1 MSTLPPKAKITAEV
15 WSGRSRPKLVYSSPR
30 LSSGAQSWKAMM
42 HPTRKP
48 AMPQTTAAIA
58 ANFTG
63 PRL

>member
-1 MSTLPPKAKITAEV
+1 LPPNAKITAEV
-15 WSGRSRPKLVYSSPR
+15 WSGRKRPKVVYSMPR

-42 HPTRKP
+42 QPTRKP
-48 AMPQTTAAIA
+48 AMPQTMEATA